1 MTAIHRLVEACRT
14 GNDPCVIAR
23 MTSGWAVMGQKQV
36 LRGYSL
42 LLPDPVVPHLNAMP
56 RAARDQFMGD
66 LGQLGE
72 AVQAATGALRVNYA
86 IFGNLEPALHAH
98 VHPRYADEPQA
109 MRSANPWSYDWSV
122 APPFDAAI
130 HGELRDSIRRYVL
143 QEAAQ
148 RTSASLW
155 QGAVHHLDL
164 TVSNL
169 ARSTAF
175 YDCWLPA
182 MGLQRIADCA
192 DGPLWRGVRFELGL
206 QEARLGMATHRHQ
219 RYAPG
224 LHHLA
229 FAAPARAAVIELHE
243 ALSRA
248 GEVILDPPA
257 DYPNYAPDY
266 FAMFF
271 CDPDGIKLEYVFT
284 PEA

>member
-14 GNDPCVIAR
+14 GNDPSVIAR

-42 LLPDPVVPHLNAMP
+42 LLPDPVVPQLNALP
-56 RAARDQFMGD
+56 RAARDQFMVD

-109 MRSANPWSYDWSV
+109 MRSANPWSYDWSA
-122 APPFDAAI
+122 APPFDAAV
-130 HGELRDSIRRYVL
+130 HGDLRDSICRYVL

-148 RTSASLW
+148 RTSAALL

-164 TVSNL
+164 TVSNML
-169 ARSTAF
+169 RSTAF
-175 YDCWLPA
+175 YDRWLPA

-206 QEARLGMATHRHQ
+206 QEARLGMATYRHRRH
-219 RYAPG
+219 APG

-257 DYPNYAPDY
+257 GYPNYAPGY
-266 FAMFF
+266 FAVFF